1 MIQIDDKI
9 IGTAVFEEQFV
20 CDLPNCLGACC
31 VQGISGAPLDLGEV
45 LLLEDDLEMI
55 IPFLKPEGVKVI
67 RELGV
72 VVTDFEGDLTT
83 PLINGKECAFCIEEK
98 GISQCGIER
107 AYNQGKT
114 KFQKPVSCHL
124 YPIRIKTI
132 GEFTA
137 INYDHWDICNHARV
151 LGKKEGVPVYQ
162 FLKEPIIRRFG
173 EDFYLQLEE
182 AARLIRKEK
191 EQ

>member
-9 IGTAVFEEQFV
+9 IGTAVFEEQFI

-31 VQGISGAPLDLGEV
+31 VQGISGAPLDLAEV
-45 LLLEDDLEMI
+45 LLLEDDLEKI
-55 IPFLKPEGVKVI
+55 IPFLKPEGVKAI

-107 AYNQGKT
+107 AYNQGET

-182 AARLIRKEK
+182 AASLIRKEK

>member
-9 IGTAVFEEQFV
+9 IGSAVFEEQFI
-20 CDLPNCLGACC
+20 CDLPNCLGVCC
-31 VQGISGAPLDLGEV
+31 VQGISGAPLDLAEV
-45 LLLEDDLEMI
+45 LLLEDDLEKI
-55 IPFLKPEGVKVI
+55 IPFLKPEGVEAI

-107 AYNQGKT
+107 AYKQGKT

-151 LGKKEGVPVYQ
+151 LGEKEGVPVYQ

-173 EDFYLQLEE
+173 EDFYQQLEE